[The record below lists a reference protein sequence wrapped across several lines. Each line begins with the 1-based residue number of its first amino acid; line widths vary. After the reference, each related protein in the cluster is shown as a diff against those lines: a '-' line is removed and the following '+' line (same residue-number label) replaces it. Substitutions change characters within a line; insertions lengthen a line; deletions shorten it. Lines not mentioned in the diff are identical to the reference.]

1 MLRPEV
7 DQPRELDAIIA
18 HGLLN
23 SLAIISGAAATV
35 LQYGPALGEDDVR
48 VLIAAIDEQ
57 SAVFTDGLQVVVR
70 HASDAFADA
79 ATAIALAAG
88 VAGHLDPADRPIALQ
103 ALVNR
108 AGVLRQVLDGL
119 VRGLPAE
126 VLSLLDDAR
135 P

>member
-1 MLRPEV
+1 M
-7 DQPRELDAIIA
+7 DQQRELDAIVA

-23 SLAIISGAAATV
+23 SLAIISGAAATI

-48 VLIAAIDEQ
+48 VLTAAIDEQ
-57 SAVFTDGLQVVVR
+57 SAVFTDGLQVLVR

-88 VAGHLDPADRPIALQ
+88 VADHLDPEDRVIALQ
-103 ALVNR
+103 SLVNR
-108 AGVLRQVLDGL
+108 SGMLRQVLDGL

>member
-1 MLRPEV
+1 V
-7 DQPRELDAIIA
+7 DRQDELDAIVA

-48 VLIAAIDEQ
+48 VLTAAIDEQ
-57 SAVFTDGLQVVVR
+57 SAVFTDGLQVLVR
-70 HASDAFADA
+70 HASDTFADA

-88 VAGHLDPADRPIALQ
+88 VANHLDPDDRSIALE

-126 VLSLLDDAR
+126 ILSLLDDAR

>member
-1 MLRPEV
+1 MRPEA
-7 DQPRELDAIIA
+7 DQQRELDAIIA

-35 LQYGPALGEDDVR
+35 LQYGSALGEDDIR

-57 SAVFTDGLQVVVR
+57 SAVFTDGLQVLVR
-70 HASDAFADA
+70 HGSDVFADA

-88 VAGHLDPADRPIALQ
+88 VADRLDPGDRPIALE

-108 AGVLRQVLDGL
+108 AGALRQVLQGL
-119 VRGLPAE
+119 ARGLPAE

-135 P
+135 S

>member
-1 MLRPEV
+1 MRPEV
-7 DQPRELDAIIA
+7 DEQREVDAVVA

-23 SLAIISGAAATV
+23 SLAIISGAASTV
-35 LQYGPALGEDDVR
+35 LQYGSALGENDVR

-57 SAVFTDGLQVVVR
+57 SAVFTDGLQVLVR
-70 HASDAFADA
+70 HASDTFADA
-79 ATAIALAAG
+79 ATAVALAAG
-88 VAGHLDPADRPIALQ
+88 VADRLDPDDRPIALE

-108 AGVLRQVLDGL
+108 AGILRQALDGL

-126 VLSLLDDAR
+126 ALSLLDDAR

>member
-1 MLRPEV
+1 M
-7 DQPRELDAIIA
+7 DQQRELDAIVA

-23 SLAIISGAAATV
+23 SLAIISGAAATI

-48 VLIAAIDEQ
+48 VLTAAIDEQ
-57 SAVFTDGLQVVVR
+57 SAVFTDGLQVLVR
-70 HASDAFADA
+70 HATDTFADA

-88 VAGHLDPADRPIALQ
+88 VADRLDPDDRPIALE

-108 AGVLRQVLDGL
+108 AGVLRHVLDGL

-126 VLSLLDDAR
+126 ILSLLDDAR

>member
-1 MLRPEV
+1 M
-7 DQPRELDAIIA
+7 DQQRELDAIIA

-57 SAVFTDGLQVVVR
+57 SAVFTDGLQVLVR
-70 HASDAFADA
+70 HASDTFADA

-88 VAGHLDPADRPIALQ
+88 VADRLDPDDRPIALE
-103 ALVNR
+103 ALVTR
-108 AGVLRQVLDGL
+108 AGVMRQMLDGL

-126 VLSLLDDAR
+126 ILSLLDDAR
-135 P
+135 S

>member
-1 MLRPEV
+1 M
-7 DQPRELDAIIA
+7 DQQRELDAIVA

-23 SLAIISGAAATV
+23 SLAIISGAAATI
-35 LQYGPALGEDDVR
+35 LQYGPALDEDDVR
-48 VLIAAIDEQ
+48 VLTAAIDEQ
-57 SAVFTDGLQVVVR
+57 SAVFTDGLQVLVR
-70 HASDAFADA
+70 HATDTFADA

-88 VAGHLDPADRPIALQ
+88 VADHLDPADRPIALE

-126 VLSLLDDAR
+126 ILSLLDDAR